1 VTPLELQ
8 TYARQQ
14 YNATTDEFYSDDE
27 LYQHIWAA
35 EQILATEGLLIERV
49 YTTTTVVD
57 QQEYSYP
64 TDTIAIKRVTYD
76 GVKLVPISFR
86 EDDTLTLGNAATTAT
101 GSPQFYALWNRALY
115 LRPIPDDDLALKI
128 FSYNKPT
135 EVSAAST
142 LEIDE
147 MWHLAMAD
155 YLLWKMA
162 SKDKN
167 FEAAGHYKELWDKTV
182 YEARKWGRKQKRTD
196 GFHSIKDEEAWPS
209 TFPGVYG

>member
-1 VTPLELQ
+1 MTPLELQ

-35 EQILATEGLLIERV
+35 EHELAIKAFAIERV
-49 YTTTTVVD
+49 YSTTTVAD